1 MSFPPMPPKSA
12 LPPHPA
18 GGVRSAK
25 RAGRGVHSSAACC
38 CVLRMVVGA
47 GAGGGERARALGPE
61 TGGGLGAWVLL
72 FWFWGL
78 GGGVGR
84 RAVGGAVRP
93 ASCDRRAPG
102 VRGACLCLCN

>member
-25 RAGRGVHSSAACC
+25 RAGRGVHSAACC

-61 TGGGLGAWVLL
+61 TGGGAWCLGPPVLVLGLRGRGGAAGGGGGGATRIMRPAGAGGAWRVL
-72 FWFWGL
+72 
-78 GGGVGR
+78 V
-84 RAVGGAVRP
+84 
-93 ASCDRRAPG
+93 
-102 VRGACLCLCN
+102 